1 MSEEPPHAET
11 IAYRMNTL
19 GWSEQ
24 RARATPIRKKVH
36 QDGRTNIAKTARSL
50 DATPSRVQSFVRQ
63 GFALDDAIEMAWE
76 VEGKL

>member
-1 MSEEPPHAET
+1 MPEELPHAET
-11 IAYRMNTL
+11 IAYRVNTL

-24 RARATPIRKKVH
+24 RARETPIRNKIH
-36 QDGRTNIAKTARSL
+36 RDGRTNIAKTARSL

-76 VEGKL
+76 AEGKL